1 MSLRSLFL
9 SLAAVAVCSTAS
21 AQLSLSY
28 LGGSDI
34 APSGTGQSF
43 TASDAGTFPTSTAYL
58 TAMTFQLPGSDLI
71 NIGTA
76 YLDIYSDAGL
86 STYVGS
92 STNSQDWGASDFGQT
107 KTFTF
112 GNLALDKNTT
122 YYAAFSSDP
131 TAGSIVDRT
140 ILYDSSNPYAGGK
153 LIYGGTPQTGLDAN
167 FTATFATSAV
177 PEPSTYALLAGAAA
191 LALSAVRRRRA

>member
-9 SLAAVAVCSTAS
+9 SLAAVAVCCTAS

-28 LGGSDI
+28 LGGTDT

-43 TASDAGTFPTSTAYL
+43 IPGDAGTFPTSMAYL
-58 TAMTFQLPGSDLI
+58 TAMTFQLPDSNLI

-76 YLDIYSDAGL
+76 YLDIYSNAGL

-92 STNSQDWGASDFGQT
+92 SSNSQNWGASDFGQT

-122 YYAAFSSDP
+122 YYAVFSSDA

-140 ILYDSSNPYAGGK
+140 IVYDSTNPFAGGQ
-153 LIYGGTPQTGLDAN
+153 LIYGGTPQSGLDAN

-177 PEPSTYALLAGAAA
+177 PEPSTYALLAGVAA
-191 LALSAVRRRRA
+191 LGLAALRRRRA